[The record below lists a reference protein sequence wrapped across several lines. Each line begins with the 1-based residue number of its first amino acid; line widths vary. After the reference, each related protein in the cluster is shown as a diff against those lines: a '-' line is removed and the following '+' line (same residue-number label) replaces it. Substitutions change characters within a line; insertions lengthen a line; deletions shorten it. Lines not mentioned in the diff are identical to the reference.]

1 MPGKYSDAS
10 IQYTGIIAC
19 SVNKIML
26 ILTEAAGSLVNTLI
40 LLPTLSST
48 KDLSKSDKTRS
59 SKNTEVFPKISK
71 ILFLQLIPVFIYL
84 SSSMSGGLR
93 DVVCGF
99 WVHVRWEFLHVL
111 KR

>member
-10 IQYTGIIAC
+10 IQYIGIITC

-40 LLPTLSST
+40 LLPTHSST
-48 KDLSKSDKTRS
+48 EDLSRSDKTHS
-59 SKNTEVFPKISK
+59 SKNTEMFLKTSK
-71 ILFLQLIPVFIYL
+71 ILFLHFIPVFIYL
-84 SSSMSGGLR
+84 SSSMRGGLR

-99 WVHVRWEFLHVL
+99 WVHVR
-111 KR
+111 